1 MREDRFRKA
10 AKERR
15 TLFNAWLTLNNPF
28 LIELIGEAGWD
39 CLTIDQQHG
48 LGGNEALLGCLTA
61 ARACGLPAIVR
72 VAENDPGLIGR
83 ALDAGAQGIM
93 CPLIGSVEDAEA
105 FVQAVKYPPRGNRSW
120 GPYRARL
127 DHEGDYFKT
136 ANDWTIACPQIET
149 KGALDQLDEIL
160 ALDGVDMV
168 CFGPNDLS
176 VALTGRLDIWAPE
189 VKEAM
194 TLVLSKCRE
203 MSVMALIFANDAD
216 YAKPRVAEGWDVVA
230 VGTDAG
236 WFSKAAAEVKAAAK
250 ATLRLTPGSRCGK
263 IGEAGNG
270 GLPCGSIQ
278 GLMILL
284 RARALRRRG
293 RGRTRS
299 WGRPC
304 ERRGLIPVYPPYP
317 YRSGYYPKADWYY
330 DLPPYAAIKPNFY
343 RKRYFM
349 MAQERNRYRYMP
361 HIFTRL

>member
-1 MREDRFRKA
+1 MREDRFRTA
-10 AKERR
+10 RQDRR

-39 CLTIDQQHG
+39 CITIDQQHG
-48 LGGNEALLGCLTA
+48 LGGNEVLLGCLTA

-93 CPLIGSVEDAEA
+93 CPLIGNVEDAEA
-105 FVQAVKYPPRGNRSW
+105 FVQAVKYPPRGQRSW

-176 VALTGRLDIWAPE
+176 VALTGRLDISAPE

-203 MSVMALIFANDAD
+203 MSVIALIFANDVAF
-216 YAKPRVAEGWDVVA
+216 AKPLVADRWDVVA

-236 WFSKAAAEVKAAAK
+236 WFA
-250 ATLRLTPGSRCGK
+250 
-263 IGEAGNG
+263 
-270 GLPCGSIQ
+270 Q
-278 GLMILL
+278 G
-284 RARALRRRG
+284 RRR
-293 RGRTRS
+293 R
-299 WGRPC
+299 
-304 ERRGLIPVYPPYP
+304 ERRC
-317 YRSGYYPKADWYY
+317 
-330 DLPPYAAIKPNFY
+330 
-343 RKRYFM
+343 
-349 MAQERNRYRYMP
+349 QEQ
-361 HIFTRL
+361 LLG